1 MKEFLLV
8 MRFLV
13 APVSSWEIEARG
25 EHLPA
30 VHEKGWFYPL
40 LAIAGA
46 TSFVQMFY
54 GSTLTESLIRGIAM
68 FTAFFLGYML
78 TPVLASVLI
87 KRFGTEKA
95 KAVTES
101 DLKVLTMFMYSV
113 GLIVAIVQNLLP
125 APLTPL
131 YIFLVY
137 LLFVLSKCAPL
148 FGAETDNAKL
158 AFVFG
163 MFFALTVVPIVV
175 LCVIFKFIP
184 QDTI

>member
-1 MKEFLLV
+1 MKKFILV
-8 MRFLV
+8 LRFLV
-13 APVSSWEIEARG
+13 APVSSWEIETKG
-25 EHLPA
+25 EHSPA

-46 TSFVQMFY
+46 TSFVQMLY
-54 GSTLTESLIRGIAM
+54 GSTLTEALIRGIAM

-78 TPVLASVLI
+78 APMLASLLVKHI
-87 KRFGTEKA
+87 GTQRA

-101 DLKVLTMFMYSV
+101 DLKVLTMFVYSI

-125 APLTPL
+125 APMTPL

-137 LLFVLSKCAPL
+137 MLFVLSKCAPL
-148 FGAETDNAKL
+148 FGADSDNGKML
-158 AFVFG
+158 FVFG
-163 MFFALTVVPIVV
+163 MFSVFLAVPVVV

-184 QDTI
+184 QESI